1 MDMTWIEVLNLV
13 FFKKVMSK
21 AKFWQMIGRGTRL
34 CPGLLDGEDKQKF
47 YIFDFCGN
55 FEFFRMNKGKA
66 TANMIALQG
75 AIFNLKFE
83 ISYKLQDIDYQIDRL
98 IAYRKA
104 LVKQMSEKVQE
115 LPRDNFAVRQHLKY
129 VDLYATEANYQVL
142 TYEDSTSLDSRQIY
156 FVNQIV
162 EYIVHNGMMKDLSV
176 LQESPF
182 TDQGGV
188 VEIFTDLTV
197 WMGIRRKK

>member
-1 MDMTWIEVLNLV
+1 MPEVLNLV

-34 CPGLLDGEDKQKF
+34 CPGLLDGKDKDKF

-55 FEFFRMNKGKA
+55 FEFFRMNKGRP

-75 AIFNLKFE
+75 AIFHLKAQIAF
-83 ISYKLQDIDYQIDRL
+83 KLQDLSYQTTGL
-98 IAYRKA
+98 IAFRKT
-104 LVKQMSEKVQE
+104 LVEDMVRKVQE
-115 LPRDNFAVRQHLKY
+115 LNKDNFAVRQHLKY
-129 VDLYATEANYQVL
+129 VERYAEP
-142 TYEDSTSLDSRQIY
+142 DSY

-176 LQESPF
+176 LQEAPF
-182 TDQGGV
+182 TDHGSI
-188 VEIFTDLTV
+188 VEVFTDLTV
-197 WMGIRRKK
+197 WMGIRNTIEKINSNAVA